1 MSQDW
6 GLGQLLSLQQLR
18 EGGAAT
24 VLCVDLL
31 DLDGVITEEEVQG
44 VEFITTVIADV
55 LPKDLEAEDAAIIVK
70 EALEA
75 AVGATTL

>member
-44 VEFITTVIADV
+44 VEFITTVVADV